1 MGWRCCPDADIA
13 LNYYHI
19 PLSRCPKSFCSLVKF
34 LNGAYC
40 RCDKLGVVKPEVPVL
55 WVNNGYRFRENAL
68 HILGGEAELGAA
80 VAYNVERERIERG
93 ELLQVISKRSDVFL
107 EPLVGNVRDST
118 RILDVSRDIQRDRWI
133 GHLETYITGAISN
146 TK

>member
-80 VAYNVERERIERG
+80 VAYHVERDGIECG
-93 ELLQVISKRSDVFL
+93 ELLQVTSKQSEVLL
-107 EPLVGNVRDST
+107 EPLVGNVCD
-118 RILDVSRDIQRDRWI
+118 
-133 GHLETYITGAISN
+133 GAGVFNVASYV
-146 TK
+146 